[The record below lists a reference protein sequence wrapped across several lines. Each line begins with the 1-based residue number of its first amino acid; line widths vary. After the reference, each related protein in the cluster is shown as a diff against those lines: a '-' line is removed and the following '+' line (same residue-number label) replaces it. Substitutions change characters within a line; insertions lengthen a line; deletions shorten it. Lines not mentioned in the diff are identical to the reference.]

1 MRLGFIIM
9 SVAGKQEV
17 LWINTL
23 KGGCILLVV
32 LHHTIITTFIPSL
45 QYLTAGMIPADMW
58 VVFNKYLSPLRM
70 PAFFF
75 VSGLLA
81 ASAISKKSWSEV
93 FTKKFTNILYLY
105 ILWGVIQ
112 WASIYNISANLIG
125 QKLSTA
131 VNAAYA
137 SSPLEFVKLLTL
149 SMTSLWYLYA
159 LAGYFIAAKLFHR
172 QKVALLVGAVLLNY
186 ATQFHLVPGWGP
198 NGVVQNFVYFVLGAF
213 FSHTLVEISQL
224 SRRHLA
230 LLGAMVLVGVAHHA
244 AGMMKNPFYCIVA
257 IVAGIVLCRALNN
270 RFNMGWLNWIGR
282 NTLQIYELHRIFIEL
297 LGLTMLTLAVKYSLF
312 DNQGFSLAWAL
323 LLPIF
328 AVSITT
334 CISLIAWNLLNRG
347 PGKALFMYPRLLRKP
362 QPAEKVVNNG

>member
-1 MRLGFIIM
+1 M
-9 SVAGKQEV
+9 SVSGKQEV

-45 QYLTAGMIPADMW
+45 QYLTAGFLPADMW

-81 ASAISKKSWSEV
+81 ASAITKKSWSEV
-93 FTKKFTNILYLY
+93 LTKKFTNIVYLY

-112 WASIYNISANLIG
+112 WVSIYNISSHLIG
-125 QKLSTA
+125 QKLSSS

-137 SSPLEFVKLLTL
+137 TSPPEFMKLLML

-159 LAGYFIAAKLFHR
+159 LAGYFLAAKLFHR
-172 QKVALLVGAVLLNY
+172 QQGLLLAGAIVVNY

-198 NGVVQNFVYFVLGAF
+198 NSVAQNFIYFLLGAF
-213 FSHTLVEISQL
+213 FSHTLIDISQL

-230 LLGAMVLVGVAHHA
+230 LIAGMLALGVAHHA
-244 AGMMKNPFYCIVA
+244 AGMIKNPFYCLVA
-257 IVAGIVLCRALNN
+257 IVLGIVLCRALNN

-282 NTLQIYELHRIFIEL
+282 NTLQIYVLHRIFIEL
-297 LGLTMLTLAVKYSLF
+297 LGLTLLTLAVKYALF
-312 DNQGFSLAWAL
+312 DNQVFSWGWALALPVAAVTITTGISLA
-323 LLPIF
+323 
-328 AVSITT
+328 
-334 CISLIAWNLLNRG
+334 AWRLLNRG
-347 PGKALFMYPRLLRKP
+347 PGRALFIYPRLLRQP
-362 QPAEKVVNNG
+362 QPVKIAGHR